1 MLGVGDSATRTVY
14 QHRAAAVDGL
24 RVRGGDDAVN
34 LSANFT
40 LEEFTRSEAALRR
53 GLDNTPDAETIANLT
68 ELANGM
74 EQVRALLGHP
84 IHINSAY
91 RGPKVNAAVGG
102 SKNSAHM
109 RGYAADFTCDA
120 YGDVVQICHTI
131 LGSSL
136 VYDQLIAEFGAWVHI
151 SFDPQMRRQ
160 NLTIDGQGTR
170 NGIA

>member
-1 MLGVGDSATRTVY
+1 M
-14 QHRAAAVDGL
+14 
-24 RVRGGDDAVN
+24 N
-34 LSANFT
+34 LSAHFT
-40 LEEFTRSEAALRR
+40 IEEFTRSEAALRR

-109 RGYAADFTCDA
+109 RGYAADFVCPA
-120 YGDVVQICHTI
+120 YGDVSAVCRAIMDSTI
-131 LGSSL
+131 S
-136 VYDQLIAEFGAWVHI
+136 YDQLIHEFGAWVHI
-151 SFDPQMRRQ
+151 SFDPQMRRM

>member
-1 MLGVGDSATRTVY
+1 M
-14 QHRAAAVDGL
+14 
-24 RVRGGDDAVN
+24 N

-109 RGYAADFTCDA
+109 RGYAADFVCPA
-120 YGDVVQICHTI
+120 YGDVSAICRAIMDSTI
-131 LGSSL
+131 D
-136 VYDQLIAEFGAWVHI
+136 YDQLIHEFGAWTHI

>member
-1 MLGVGDSATRTVY
+1 MATMLS
-14 QHRAAAVDGL
+14 
-24 RVRGGDDAVN
+24 
-34 LSANFT
+34 SNFS

-53 GLDNTPDAETIANLT
+53 GLDNTPDAETVANLT

-109 RGYAADFTCDA
+109 KGYAADFTCDA

>member
-1 MLGVGDSATRTVY
+1 M
-14 QHRAAAVDGL
+14 
-24 RVRGGDDAVN
+24 N
-34 LSANFT
+34 LSAHFT
-40 LEEFTRSEAALRR
+40 LEEFTRSETALRK

-74 EQVRALLGHP
+74 EQVRSLLGHP

-109 RGYAADFTCDA
+109 RGYAADFTCAD
-120 YGDVVQICHTI
+120 YGDVSAICRAIMDSTI
-131 LGSSL
+131 S
-136 VYDQLIAEFGAWVHI
+136 YDQLIHEFGAWVHI
-151 SFDPQMRRQ
+151 SFDPQMRRM
-160 NLTIDGQGTR
+160 NLTIDGNGTR